1 MGEYVSSE
9 SAQKLI
15 IIYEIFAFGMS
26 FAVDFGTSKGL
37 GLHEIDIPAAK
48 DALLLVAE
56 YVTILLFNPA
66 LMATKTSILLLY
78 LRLAQD
84 QKKFLRI
91 ASYVTLAIVNVGGIA
106 LTFTTAFQCHPV
118 KAAYNLAI
126 ANPICIS
133 IETIYLAS
141 VPVNIT
147 TDLAIFVL
155 PIPIL
160 TALRL
165 PRRQKSI
172 LVLTFL
178 LGAFVTVVD
187 VVRIYFMQLAATSLD
202 LLPNG
207 LSRVTS
213 LEFSYNAS
221 MALMWSVIEVNVG
234 IICACI
240 PTLRPL
246 IQRLAPEMVS
256 EHGHSS
262 GEPGLMEVT
271 SSSQGGA
278 SLDSRRRKKPLQQR
292 LPTEVTAD
300 TEAADVHSINSAR
313 PAEYQEQQQI
323 NTQNRMVREPE
334 QPPPQHTDLSIL
346 FGFIHIDQPR
356 SIVDMQ
362 GSESIKFWAF
372 IAGLLFFVGFAYGML
387 ISISSE
393 IFTVEDTTRAIGISS
408 ATYGG
413 SAAGP
418 VLGQWILRRVGFKIT
433 FVTSLGICC
442 CGTLM
447 FWPSGVLHSYA
458 GFVVSSFV
466 VGFGL
471 GLLDLTSNAFFMLCG
486 PPRYAEFRLL
496 LGQSVE
502 AVAAALSVLLS
513 VEVFSVDVISTRS
526 FIVIQWA
533 YLAIAVLTVLLG
545 LFYYYIPLPEATD
558 SEMQDQLHRLGVDP
572 SQTYYNRFPVNFT
585 SLTIAAFSAFCTGG
599 GLVCIRIFSSNL
611 FNAVSTKTYTSLPIS
626 PSNFSIFLTA
636 IYAISQASFAV
647 LTLFIP
653 PRILLLFAYA
663 GCITLTAL
671 LAALDF
677 PTVAGVE
684 ALALVFA
691 ILGGSVPSLIFAIG
705 MRGLGRWTKL
715 AACVLESGTDLGACV
730 APFIMLAVLGAHDAP
745 YSFGVIVAL
754 FVAGFGYP
762 LYLNMVPAARHL
774 VDARSYQLS

>member
-1 MGEYVSSE
+1 
-9 SAQKLI
+9 
-15 IIYEIFAFGMS
+15 MS

-37 GLHEIDIPAAK
+37 GLHEVDIPAAD
-48 DALLLVAE
+48 DAPLLVAE

-78 LRLAQD
+78 LRLARD

-91 ASYVTLAIVNVGGIA
+91 ASYVTLAVVNVGGIA
-106 LTFTTAFQCHPV
+106 LTFTTAFQCRPV
-118 KAAYNLAI
+118 KAAYDLTV

-141 VPVNIT
+141 APVNVT

-155 PIPIL
+155 PIPVL
-160 TALRL
+160 TGLRL

-172 LVLTFL
+172 LLLTFV

-202 LLPNG
+202 ILPSG
-207 LSRVTS
+207 LGRITS

-246 IQRLAPEMVS
+246 VKRLAPVMVS
-256 EHGHSS
+256 EHARSS
-262 GEPGLMEVT
+262 GEHELMEVS

-278 SLDSRRRKKPLQQR
+278 SLDSWGRKKLLQQR
-292 LPTEVTAD
+292 SPTEVTAD
-300 TEAADVHSINSAR
+300 TVVANPHSIYSAP

-323 NTQNRMVREPE
+323 KTNRMVREPE
-334 QPPPQHTDLSIL
+334 RPLTQNSNYSVL
-346 FGFIHIDQPR
+346 FGFIHIVQQPR
-356 SIVDMQ
+356 SVVDIQ
-362 GSESIKFWAF
+362 GSESIKFWAL

-393 IFTVEDTTRAIGISS
+393 IFTVVDKTQAIGISS
-408 ATYGG
+408 AIYGG

-418 VLGQWILRRVGFKIT
+418 VLGQWILRRVGFKTT

-447 FWPSGVLHSYA
+447 FWPSGALHSYA
-458 GFVVSSFV
+458 GFVISSFV

-471 GLLDLTSNAFFMLCG
+471 GLLDLTANAFFMLCG

-502 AVAAALSVLLS
+502 AVAGALSALLS
-513 VEVFSVDVISTRS
+513 TEVFSVNVIDTRS
-526 FIVIQWA
+526 FIAIQWA

-545 LFYYYIPLPEATD
+545 LFYYYIPLPEASD
-558 SEMQDQLHRLGVDP
+558 SDMQDQLHKLGIDP
-572 SQTYYNRFPVNFT
+572 SQKYYNRFPVNFT
-585 SLTIAAFSAFCTGG
+585 SLTIAALSAFCAGG
-599 GLVCIRIFSSNL
+599 GLVCIRTFTSNL
-611 FNAVSTKTYTSLPIS
+611 FTTVSTKTHSSLPIS
-626 PSNFSIFLTA
+626 RSNFSIFLTA
-636 IYAISQASFAV
+636 IYAISQALFAV

-653 PRILLLFAYA
+653 PRILLLLTYA
-663 GCITLTAL
+663 GCITFTAL

-691 ILGGSVPSLIFAIG
+691 ILGGSIPSLIFAIG
-705 MRGLGRWTKL
+705 MRGLGRWTKV
-715 AACVLESGTDLGACV
+715 AACVIESGTDLGACV
-730 APFIMLAVLGAHDAP
+730 APFVMLAVVRAHDAP
-745 YSFGVIVAL
+745 YSFGVIIAL
-754 FVAGFGYP
+754 FAVGFGYP
-762 LYLNMVPAARHL
+762 LYLNSVPAARHL
-774 VDARSYQLS
+774 VDARSYIREARQG